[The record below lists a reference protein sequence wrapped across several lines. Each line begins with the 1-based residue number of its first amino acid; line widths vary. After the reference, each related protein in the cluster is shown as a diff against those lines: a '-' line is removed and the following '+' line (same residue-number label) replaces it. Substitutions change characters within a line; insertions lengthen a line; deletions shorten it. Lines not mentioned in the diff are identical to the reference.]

1 MPSIGRMRYSM
12 ELQSP
17 TATRD
22 AGGGVTESYTTLN
35 KIFADIKPITTAER
49 YRQGKVQD
57 TVTHEITIRHR
68 SDIDTNYRLVYK
80 QRNFNIKGIRNIDE
94 RDRFMVLVCTEGEA
108 IA

>member
-1 MPSIGRMRYSM
+1 M

-68 SDIDTNYRLVYK
+68 CDIDTNYRLVYK
-80 QRNFNIKGIRNIDE
+80 ERNFYINGIRNIDE

>member
-35 KIFADIKPITTAER
+35 KIFADIKPITTAE
-49 YRQGKVQD
+49 
-57 TVTHEITIRHR
+57 T
-68 SDIDTNYRLVYK
+68 
-80 QRNFNIKGIRNIDE
+80 
-94 RDRFMVLVCTEGEA
+94 
-108 IA
+108 